1 MKTTD
6 PTHAKLFEFT
16 TPHSL
21 QKSLHYVLFN
31 YLNQKDLVLPDNFQT
46 IIEDIYF
53 LLAYLQEAQ
62 EQQLRSGNHQ
72 DKFHKKQSFLTFQAL
87 HVTK

>member
-6 PTHAKLFEFT
+6 SIHAKLFEFT

-31 YLNQKDLVLPDNFQT
+31 YLNQKDLVLPDNFQN

-53 LLAYLQEAQ
+53 LLVYLQEAQ
-62 EQQLRSGNHQ
+62 ENA
-72 DKFHKKQSFLTFQAL
+72 DN
-87 HVTK
+87 

>member
-21 QKSLHYVLFN
+21 QKSLYYVLFN
-31 YLNQKDLVLPDNFQT
+31 YLNQKDLVLPYNFQT

-53 LLAYLQEAQ
+53 LLAYLQESQ
-62 EQQLRSGNHQ
+62 EQQFPSN
-72 DKFHKKQSFLTFQAL
+72 DC
-87 HVTK
+87 

>member
-1 MKTTD
+1 MKTTN
-6 PTHAKLFEFT
+6 PTHATLFEFT
-16 TPHSL
+16 TPKSL

-62 EQQLRSGNHQ
+62 EQQLPSGN
-72 DKFHKKQSFLTFQAL
+72 
-87 HVTK
+87 

>member
-1 MKTTD
+1 MKTQD
-6 PTHAKLFEFT
+6 PTHATLFEFT

-46 IIEDIYF
+46 IIEDFYF

-62 EQQLRSGNHQ
+62 EQQLSSGNC
-72 DKFHKKQSFLTFQAL
+72 
-87 HVTK
+87 

>member
-1 MKTTD
+1 MKTID
-6 PTHAKLFEFT
+6 PAHATLFEFT

-46 IIEDIYF
+46 IIEDFYF

-62 EQQLRSGNHQ
+62 EQQLPSGNC
-72 DKFHKKQSFLTFQAL
+72 
-87 HVTK
+87 

>member
-1 MKTTD
+1 MKTQD
-6 PTHAKLFEFT
+6 STHATLFEFT

-62 EQQLRSGNHQ
+62 EQQLPSDNC
-72 DKFHKKQSFLTFQAL
+72 
-87 HVTK
+87 

>member
-6 PTHAKLFEFT
+6 PTHATLFEFT
-16 TPHSL
+16 TPNSL

-46 IIEDIYF
+46 IIEDFYF

-62 EQQLRSGNHQ
+62 EQQLPSDNY
-72 DKFHKKQSFLTFQAL
+72 
-87 HVTK
+87 

>member
-1 MKTTD
+1 MKTQD
-6 PTHAKLFEFT
+6 PTHATLFEFT
-16 TPHSL
+16 TPNSL

-53 LLAYLQEAQ
+53 LLAYLQEVQ
-62 EQQLRSGNHQ
+62 EQQLPSGN
-72 DKFHKKQSFLTFQAL
+72 
-87 HVTK
+87 

>member
-6 PTHAKLFEFT
+6 PTHANLFEFT
-16 TPHSL
+16 TPQSL

-31 YLNQKDLVLPDNFQT
+31 YLNQKNLVLPDNFQT
-46 IIEDIYF
+46 LIEDFYF

-62 EQQLRSGNHQ
+62 ENH
-72 DKFHKKQSFLTFQAL
+72 DN
-87 HVTK
+87 

>member
-6 PTHAKLFEFT
+6 PTHATLFEFT

-31 YLNQKDLVLPDNFQT
+31 YLNQKDLVLPDSFQT
-46 IIEDIYF
+46 IMEDFYF

-62 EQQLRSGNHQ
+62 EQQLPSGNC
-72 DKFHKKQSFLTFQAL
+72 
-87 HVTK
+87 